1 LLLLSSFP
9 PQGGTFMSDRLFED
23 DVTFLQRLLK
33 SGGLYTDTI
42 DGIWGENT
50 DRAVKAF
57 ETRSAQIAAALGTF
71 DTRTERNIQTLH
83 LRVQEAARAFMNA
96 IGAAGINARI
106 ISGTRTYA
114 EQNALYRKGRFGNPP
129 PRVTNA
135 RGGQS
140 NHNFGIAWDIGI
152 FTQNGA
158 YLPESPL
165 YNQAA
170 QVGLAAGIVG
180 LEWGGNWTSFT
191 DRPHYQLATGLSI
204 SEVRQ
209 RFESGQPYI

>member
-1 LLLLSSFP
+1 
-9 PQGGTFMSDRLFED
+9 MSYRLFED
-23 DVTFLQRLLK
+23 DVIFLQRLLK
-33 SGGLYTDTI
+33 SGGLYTDII

-50 DRAVKAF
+50 ATAVNEF

-71 DTRTERNIQTLH
+71 DTRTERNLQTLH
-83 LRVQEAARAFMNA
+83 LRAQEAARAFMNA
-96 IGAAGINARI
+96 VRAAGINARI

-140 NHNFGIAWDIGI
+140 NHNFGIAWDIAI
-152 FTQNGA
+152 FTQNGS

-165 YNQAA
+165 YDQAA
-170 QVGLAAGIVG
+170 QAGLAAGIIG
-180 LEWGGNWTSFT
+180 LEWGGNWTGFV
-191 DRPHYQLATGLSI
+191 DRPHYQLTTGLAI
-204 SEVRQ
+204 SQVRQ

>member
-1 LLLLSSFP
+1 
-9 PQGGTFMSDRLFED
+9 MSNRLFED

-33 SGGLYTDTI
+33 SAGLYTDTI

-50 DRAVKAF
+50 DTAVTTF
-57 ETRSAQIAAALGTF
+57 ETRSAQIAGALGVF
-71 DTRTERNIQTLH
+71 DPRTESNIHTLH
-83 LRVQEAARAFMNA
+83 LQAQEAARAFMNA
-96 IGAAGINARI
+96 VRAAGLNARI

-114 EQNALYRKGRFGNPP
+114 EQNVLYRKGRFGNPP

-152 FTQNGA
+152 FTENGA

-170 QVGLAAGIVG
+170 QVGLAAG

-204 SEVRQ
+204 SQVRQ

>member
-1 LLLLSSFP
+1 LC
-9 PQGGTFMSDRLFED
+9 ED
-23 DVTFLQRLLK
+23 DVIFLQRLLK
-33 SGGLYTDTI
+33 SGGLYTDAI

-50 DRAVKAF
+50 DAVVNEF

-71 DTRTERNIQTLH
+71 DTRTERNLQTLH
-83 LRVQEAARAFMNA
+83 LRAQEAARVFINA
-96 IGAAGINARI
+96 VRAAGINARI

-140 NHNFGIAWDIGI
+140 NHNFGIAWDIAI
-152 FTQNGA
+152 FTQNGS

-165 YNQAA
+165 YDQAA
-170 QVGLAAGIVG
+170 
-180 LEWGGNWTSFT
+180 
-191 DRPHYQLATGLSI
+191 
-204 SEVRQ
+204 
-209 RFESGQPYI
+209 

>member
-1 LLLLSSFP
+1 
-9 PQGGTFMSDRLFED
+9 MSNRLFED
-23 DVTFLQRLLK
+23 DVIFLQRLLK
-33 SGGLYTDTI
+33 SSGLYTDTI
-42 DGIWGENT
+42 DGIWGRNT
-50 DRAVKAF
+50 DAAVNAF
-57 ETRSAQIAAALGTF
+57 DTRSTQIAAALGTF
-71 DTRTERNIQTLH
+71 DVRTESNIHTLH

-96 IGAAGINARI
+96 IRAAGINARI

-114 EQNALYRKGRFGNPP
+114 EQNALYRRGRFGNPP

-158 YLPESPL
+158 YVTESPL

-170 QVGLAAGIVG
+170 QAGLAAGIVG
-180 LEWGGNWTSFT
+180 LEWGGNWTGFT

-204 SEVRQ
+204 SQVRQ